1 MQSATFYL
9 KMMGETAEKPE
20 NPLACA
26 LDEMTV
32 PDARLAEAVATMFA
46 SVEELGHADFS
57 AADSSASRRVG
68 YLLERFG
75 KASKPMLDE
84 LLSHVQSGV
93 NEPLFFTRQMT
104 TSRSKRLLANADDVQ
119 LKWGVYGE
127 LELRAT

>member
-32 PDARLAEAVATMFA
+32 PDARLAEAVAAMFA
-46 SVEELGHADFS
+46 SVDELGHADFS

-75 KASKPMLDE
+75 KASKPMLEE
-84 LLSHVQSGV
+84 LLSHVQSV

-104 TSRSKRLLANADDVQ
+104 PSRSKRLLAKADDVQ